1 MLFIS
6 QKNDSIEFIWEFYI
20 LILLSNSNVLCFFQE
35 VIGEKIVK
43 TLVHVKM
50 EVVVNLT
57 PVNAF
62 VLQDGMVYTVKIHAI
77 KTIMELIGKY
87 PLPQNLYFSKIAII
101 AILFI
106 FLQCS
111 SMQLSSWS
119 KMSSCLR
126 RMYSMFWRNI
136 RNEMRSKVRVLRKR
150 NCSLSTN
157 HGSMFLS
164 SKFLWK

>member
-1 MLFIS
+1 MLFIA

-62 VLQDGMVYTVKIHAI
+62 VLLDGMVYTVKIHAI

-87 PLPQNLYFSKIAII
+87 YCLFSTKVVLLKKNAII
-101 AILFI
+101 AIISTYF
-106 FLQCS
+106 FTA
-111 SMQLSSWS
+111 
-119 KMSSCLR
+119 
-126 RMYSMFWRNI
+126 
-136 RNEMRSKVRVLRKR
+136 VLINAIVK
-150 NCSLSTN
+150 LV
-157 HGSMFLS
+157 
-164 SKFLWK
+164 